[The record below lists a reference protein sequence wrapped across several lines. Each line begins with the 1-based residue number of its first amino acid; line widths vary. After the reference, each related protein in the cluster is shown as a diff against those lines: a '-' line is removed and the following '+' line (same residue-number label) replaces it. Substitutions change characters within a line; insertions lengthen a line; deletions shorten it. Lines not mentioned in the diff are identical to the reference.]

1 MKTIRNLLFYNNC
14 TWDFIKQQ
22 SVPMQYKIGYVLDLL
37 CYAQYI
43 PKNFFKHI
51 EGTKGLYEIRIEAE
65 SNIIRIFCCFDEGQL
80 IVLFNGFQKKSRKTP
95 AREIQKALSLMK
107 EYFESK
113 NL

>member
-1 MKTIRNLLFYNNC
+1 MKPIRNLFFYDNR
-14 TWDFIKQQ
+14 TRDFIKQQ
-22 SVPMQYKIGYVLDLL
+22 SVPMRNKIGYVLELL
-37 CYAQYI
+37 CYEQYI

-51 EGTKGLYEIRIEAE
+51 EGTQGLYEIRVEAE

>member
-1 MKTIRNLLFYNNC
+1 MKTIRNLFFYGNYAF
-14 TWDFIKQQ
+14 DFIKQQ
-22 SVPMQYKIGYVLDLL
+22 NTPMQKKIKFVFDVLR
-37 CYAQYI
+37 YEQFV
-43 PKNFFKHI
+43 PKQFLKHI

-80 IVLFNGFQKKSRKTP
+80 IILFNGFQKKSRKTP
-95 AREIQKALSLMK
+95 AREIQKAISLVK

>member
-1 MKTIRNLLFYNNC
+1 MKTIRNFFFYGNYAF
-14 TWDFIKQQ
+14 DFIKQQ
-22 SVPMQYKIGYVLDLL
+22 NTPMQKKIKFVFDVLR
-37 CYAQYI
+37 YEQVV
-43 PKNFFKHI
+43 PKQFIKHI
-51 EGTKGLYEIRIEAE
+51 EGTKGLYEIRVEAE

>member
-1 MKTIRNLLFYNNC
+1 MKTIRNLFFYGNYAF
-14 TWDFIKQQ
+14 DFIKQQ
-22 SVPMQYKIGYVLDLL
+22 NTPMQKKIKFVFDVL
-37 CYAQYI
+37 CYEQFV
-43 PKNFFKHI
+43 PKRFLKHI

-80 IVLFNGFQKKSRKTP
+80 IILFNGFQKKSRKIP
-95 AREIQKALSLMK
+95 VREIQKAISLMK

>member
-1 MKTIRNLLFYNNC
+1 MKTIRNFFFYGNYAF
-14 TWDFIKQQ
+14 DFIKQQ
-22 SVPMQYKIGYVLDLL
+22 NTPMQKKIKFVFDVLR
-37 CYAQYI
+37 YEQVV
-43 PKNFFKHI
+43 PKQFIKHI
-51 EGTKGLYEIRIEAE
+51 EGTKGLYE
-65 SNIIRIFCCFDEGQL
+65 IRIFCCFDEGQL